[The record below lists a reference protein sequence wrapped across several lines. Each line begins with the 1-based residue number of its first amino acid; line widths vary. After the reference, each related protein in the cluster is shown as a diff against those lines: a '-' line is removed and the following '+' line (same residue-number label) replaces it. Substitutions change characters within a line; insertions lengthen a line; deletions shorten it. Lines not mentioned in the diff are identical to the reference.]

1 MGEAGAQAARARR
14 LLLGALK
21 APADL
26 PALPLTDW
34 DLLLRVA
41 RRARLLGRIEADL
54 AAARLLGAIPE
65 RAGNHLRAA
74 RNVVAHRHTLTTWE
88 VDRLLWALEGVDVRL
103 TLLKGIAYVMAGLPP
118 ARGRLFADVDL
129 MVPEAR
135 IDEVEK
141 TLLARGWFR
150 KPLDPYDERYY
161 RVWSHEIPPLRHRE
175 RETEIDIHH
184 TILPRTSRLKPDPT
198 LLLAAARPLPSSEQ
212 PPGAALTP
220 PLPSSDRLQEPAPT
234 PPFPSIPRL
243 QVLAPADM
251 VLHSLVHLFLE
262 GDPQEGLRLR
272 DLVDAHDLLG
282 HFGAEPG
289 FWEALVPRARALGL
303 TRPLYYGLRYTRELL
318 GTAVPD
324 AVRTEAASAAPAAP
338 IRALMDR
345 LVPLALFPE
354 HPDYPRRRVAYA
366 RLLIY
371 IRSHWLRMPPTLLA
385 RHLGYKAWLRVRR
398 VPRKVELTQLDLKQ

>member
-1 MGEAGAQAARARR
+1 MGEASAQAARARR

-21 APADL
+21 APGDL
-26 PALPLTDW
+26 PALPLADW

-54 AAARLLGAIPE
+54 AAADLLGAIPE

-88 VDRLLWALEGVDVRL
+88 VDRILWGLEGVDVRPV
-103 TLLKGIAYVMAGLPP
+103 LLKGVAYVMAGLPP

-135 IDEVEK
+135 IEEVEK
-141 TLLARGWFR
+141 TLLGRGWFR
-150 KPLDPYDERYY
+150 KALDPYDERYY

-184 TILPRTSRLKPDPT
+184 TILPRTSRLKPDPA
-198 LLLAAARPLPSSEQ
+198 LLFAAARPLPALAARS
-212 PPGAALTP
+212 GASP
-220 PLPSSDRLQEPAPT
+220 DPLLPAD
-234 PPFPSIPRL
+234 PRL

-262 GDPQEGLRLR
+262 GDPQDGLRLR
-272 DLVDAHDLLG
+272 DLVDAHDLLR
-282 HFGAEPG
+282 HFGAEPD
-289 FWEALVPRARALGL
+289 FWGSLVPRARELGL
-303 TRPLYYGLRYTRELL
+303 TRPLYYGLRYARRLL
-318 GTAVPD
+318 GADVPH
-324 AVRTEAASAAPAAP
+324 AVRAAAKKAAPPAP
-338 IRALMDR
+338 VRALMDR

-354 HPDYPRRRVAYA
+354 HPDFPRRRAARA

-371 IRSHWLRMPPTLLA
+371 VRSHWLRMPPLLLA

>member
-1 MGEAGAQAARARR
+1 MGEASAQAGRARR

-26 PALPLTDW
+26 PALSLPDW

-54 AAARLLGAIPE
+54 AAAGLLGAIPE

-88 VDRLLWALEGVDVRL
+88 VDRILWALEGVDVRL

-184 TILPRTSRLKPDPT
+184 TILPRTSRLKPDPA
-198 LLLAAARPLPSSEQ
+198 LLFAAARPLPALAARS
-212 PPGAALTP
+212 GASP
-220 PLPSSDRLQEPAPT
+220 DPLLPAD
-234 PPFPSIPRL
+234 PRL

-262 GDPQEGLRLR
+262 GDPQDGLRLR
-272 DLVDAHDLLG
+272 DLVDAHDLLR
-282 HFGAEPG
+282 HFGAEPD
-289 FWEALVPRARALGL
+289 FWGSLVPRARELGL
-303 TRPLYYGLRYTRELL
+303 TRPLYYGLRYARRLL
-318 GTAVPD
+318 GADVPH
-324 AVRTEAASAAPAAP
+324 AVRAAAKKAAPPAP
-338 IRALMDR
+338 VRALMDR

-354 HPDYPRRRVAYA
+354 HPDFPRRRAARA

-371 IRSHWLRMPPTLLA
+371 VRSHWLRMPPLLLA

>member
-1 MGEAGAQAARARR
+1 MGEASAQAARARR

-21 APADL
+21 APGDL
-26 PALPLTDW
+26 PALPLADW

-54 AAARLLGAIPE
+54 AAADLLGAIPE

-88 VDRLLWALEGVDVRL
+88 VDRILWGLEGVDVRPV
-103 TLLKGIAYVMAGLPP
+103 LLKGVAYVMAGLPP

-135 IDEVEK
+135 IEEVEK
-141 TLLARGWFR
+141 TLLGRGWFR
-150 KPLDPYDERYY
+150 KALDPYDERYY

-184 TILPRTSRLKPDPT
+184 TILPRTSRLKPDPA
-198 LLLAAARPLPSSEQ
+198 LLFAAARPLPALAARS
-212 PPGAALTP
+212 GASP
-220 PLPSSDRLQEPAPT
+220 DPLLPAD
-234 PPFPSIPRL
+234 PRL

-251 VLHSLVHLFLE
+251 VLHSLVHLVLE
-262 GDPQEGLRLR
+262 GDPQDGLRLR
-272 DLVDAHDLLG
+272 DLVDAHDLLR
-282 HFGAEPG
+282 HFGAEPD
-289 FWEALVPRARALGL
+289 FWGSLVPRARELGL
-303 TRPLYYGLRYTRELL
+303 TRPLYYGLRYARRLL
-318 GTAVPD
+318 GADVPH
-324 AVRTEAASAAPAAP
+324 AVRAAAKKAAPPAP
-338 IRALMDR
+338 VRALMDR

-354 HPDYPRRRVAYA
+354 HPDFPRRRAARA

-371 IRSHWLRMPPTLLA
+371 VRSHWLRMPPLLLA